1 MTRYY
6 AGALADIPETGG
18 RIVMIK
24 GMEIGLFRVNGQ
36 LVAWRNMCPHAGAP
50 VCKGP
55 VCGTKLPSLVYEY
68 EYGMEHEVLRCPWH
82 GWEFH
87 LTSGEHL
94 AGSNMKLR
102 GFPVETEG
110 DHVYVILA

>member
-6 AGALADIPETGG
+6 ASSLAEIPEVGG
-18 RIVMIK
+18 KIVTIK
-24 GMEIGLFRVNGQ
+24 GMEVGLFRVNGD
-36 LVAWRNMCPHAGAP
+36 LVAWRNVCPHAGAP
-50 VCKGP
+50 VCQGP

-68 EYGMEHEVLRCPWH
+68 EYGMEYEVLRCPWH

-87 LTSGEHL
+87 LQSGEHL
-94 AGSNMKLR
+94 VDAKTKLR
-102 GFPVETEG
+102 GFPVEIEG